1 MMWMTAAKIP
11 NASELIR
18 EVKIGRD
25 GERGGGGGGER
36 ELGRGM

>member
-18 EVKIGRD
+18 EVKIGKGYGR
-25 GERGGGGGGER
+25 ER